1 MSISPLSEHYNW
13 EVEWISASPHFNI
26 EIMFNIN
33 VKSVKKKKAL
43 GSLASVGVIGKEQ
56 LSQIFRLN
64 RKEIEEMITNNLFI
78 EHKLIRN
85 NEGTMPI
92 ITLGY
97 AGALAIKLDN
107 YEENY
112 WFQINETEILRCI
125 LFFQLYLHFPHLEVL
140 ATPHPF
146 TGSIVNNGSVIYVYV
161 LKDNISDFARYLRW
175 DKKGHHRVVVIIE
188 NPEELAQLEMFLNEI
203 ELRVVLEEDLFKK
216 DMSNNIFYRYKDGK
230 MIK

>member
-1 MSISPLSEHYNW
+1 MIISPLSERYDW

-26 EIMFNIN
+26 ERMLRVN
-33 VKSVKKKKAL
+33 VKGFKKIKAL
-43 GSLASVGVIGKEQ
+43 ESLASVGVMGKEQ

-64 RKEIEEMITNNLFI
+64 KKEIEEMVRNGLLI

-85 NEGTMPI
+85 NEAVMPI
-92 ITLGY
+92 VTLGY

-112 WFQINETEILRCI
+112 WFQINETEILRHI
-125 LFFQLYLHFPHLEVL
+125 LFYQLYYRFSQCEIL

-146 TGSIVNNGSVIYVYV
+146 TGSIVNKGSMLYVYV

-175 DKKGHHRVVVIIE
+175 NKKEHHCVVIVTEDYKKLTQI
-188 NPEELAQLEMFLNEI
+188 EMFLNEI
-203 ELRVVLEEDLFKK
+203 KLRVVLEADLFKK
-216 DMSNNIFYRYKDGK
+216 NINNIFYRYQDGK
-230 MIK
+230 LIK